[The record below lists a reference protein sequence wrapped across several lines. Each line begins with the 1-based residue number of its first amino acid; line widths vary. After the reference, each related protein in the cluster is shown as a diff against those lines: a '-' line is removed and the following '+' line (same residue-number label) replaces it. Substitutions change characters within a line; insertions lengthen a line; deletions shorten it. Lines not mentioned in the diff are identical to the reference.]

1 MEQSNPTKIVMTI
14 YFSILGVAIG
24 VEELECEEKNAIIEW
39 YRAAGPRTRY

>member
-1 MEQSNPTKIVMTI
+1 MTI

-39 YRAAGPRTRY
+39 YRAVGPRTRY